1 MREDAFGIVKG
12 RFRIL
17 KSVIN
22 VNMND
27 LPTVIYA
34 CFVLHNFL
42 QVQNESLKEYL
53 ERDCEVQRR
62 TYNRNRNET
71 EQESGMRINERAKA
85 IRNVFVKYFRLHITN
100 IALSRTFPKRDKSVS
115 SFGNVILFNHISR
128 LLTRLGC
135 NVACVIKR
143 SLKNFKVCKYGL
155 RVNKSLCIFPMKKQ

>member
-1 MREDAFGIVKG
+1 MHFRRGSICNSTLLNEGICVGWSNDKQQYYGYRLSSARMVIEDAFGIVKG

-42 QVQNESLKEYL
+42 QVQNESSEEYL

-71 EQESGMRINERAKA
+71 EQESGRRINERAKA
-85 IRNVFVKYFRLHITN
+85 IRNVFVKYFSTAHN
-100 IALSRTFPKRDKSVS
+100 
-115 SFGNVILFNHISR
+115 
-128 LLTRLGC
+128 
-135 NVACVIKR
+135 
-143 SLKNFKVCKYGL
+143 
-155 RVNKSLCIFPMKKQ
+155 